1 MKRKIV
7 ADSSVDIQNLSQM
20 EFVSV
25 PLTIHAGDA
34 SFRDDE
40 ALAVGEMVQYLRN
53 YKGKSSTACP
63 SAGDFLAAFGEAE
76 EVFCFTITSKLSGAY
91 QAACIAK
98 EEYESAHPDR
108 RVCVVDSLS
117 TGPEM
122 RLLAEKVESLTAEGK
137 SFEEVEAEVRAYSN
151 RTQLIFM
158 LESLKNLANN
168 GRVSHAVAKITG
180 ILGIRLVGKAQEGEL
195 FPLDK
200 CRGLKKALDAMVE
213 RMKSL
218 GYRGGKV
225 HIAHCFHPEAA
236 HALLEL
242 LRQEFK
248 NLCAEIYP
256 TGGLCSFY
264 AELGGLLVGFET

>member
-1 MKRKIV
+1 MNRKII
-7 ADSSVDIQNLSQM
+7 ADSSADSFSLKQM
-20 EFVSV
+20 AFSTV
-25 PLTIHAGDA
+25 PLTIHTDEL
-34 SFRDDE
+34 SYRDDE
-40 ALAVGEMVQYLRN
+40 TLNVGEMVQYLRS

-63 SAGDFLAAFGEAE
+63 SAGDYLAAFGDAE
-76 EVFCFTITSKLSGAY
+76 EVFCLTITSKLSGSY

-98 EEYESAHPDR
+98 AEYEAQYPGR
-108 RVCVVDSLS
+108 RVCVLDSLS

-122 RLLAEKVESLTAEGK
+122 RLLAEKVEDLTLEGK
-137 SFEEVEAEVRAYSN
+137 SFDETEAELRAYSR

-180 ILGIRLVGKAQEGEL
+180 ILGIRLVGKAEEGEL

-200 CRGLKKALDAMVE
+200 CRGLKKSLDAIVE

-225 HIAHCFHPEAA
+225 RIAHCLHPEAA
-236 HALLEL
+236 TALLEL
-242 LRQEFK
+242 LRKEFR

-264 AELGGLLVGFET
+264 AEQGGLLVGFET

>member
-7 ADSSVDIQNLSQM
+7 ADSSSDIFSLSQM
-20 EFVSV
+20 DFSAV
-25 PLTIHAGDA
+25 PLTIHTDEVSYRDDA
-34 SFRDDE
+34 SLDIS
-40 ALAVGEMVQYLRN
+40 EMVQYLRG
-53 YKGKSSTACP
+53 YKGKSSTSCP
-63 SAGDFLAAFGEAE
+63 SAGDFLAAFGDAE
-76 EVFCFTITSKLSGAY
+76 EVFCLTITSKLSGAY

-98 EEYESAHPDR
+98 EEYEALYPDR
-108 RVCVVDSLS
+108 RVCVLDSLS

-122 RLLAEKVESLTAEGK
+122 RLLAEKLEAMTLEGR
-137 SFEEVEAEVRAYSN
+137 SFEETETELRAYSR
-151 RTQLIFM
+151 RTQLLFM

-180 ILGIRLVGKAQEGEL
+180 ILGIRLVGKAEEGEL

-200 CRGLKKALDAMVE
+200 CRGLKKALDAMVA
-213 RMKSL
+213 RMKAL

-225 HIAHCFHPEAA
+225 RIAHCFHPEAA

-242 LRQEFK
+242 LRKEFQ

-256 TGGLCSFY
+256 AGGLCSFY
-264 AELGGLLVGFET
+264 AEQGGLLVGFET

>member
-7 ADSSVDIQNLSQM
+7 ADSSVDIHSLSQM

-25 PLTIHAGDA
+25 PLTIHTNEA

-40 ALAVGEMVQYLRN
+40 GLNIGEMVQYLRG

-63 SAGDFLAAFGEAE
+63 SAGDFLAAFGDAE
-76 EVFCFTITSKLSGAY
+76 EVFCLTITSKLSGSY

-98 EEYESAHPDR
+98 EEYETSHPGR

-122 RLLAEKVESLTAEGK
+122 RLLAEKIEALTLEGK
-137 SFEEVEAEVRAYSN
+137 NFEETETEIRSYGR
-151 RTQLIFM
+151 RTQLLFM

-168 GRVSHAVAKITG
+168 GRVSHTVAKITG
-180 ILGIRLVGKAQEGEL
+180 ILGIRLVGKAEEGEL

-200 CRGLKKALDAMVE
+200 CRGLKKALDAMVV

-236 HALLEL
+236 QALLER
-242 LRQEFK
+242 LRQEFR
-248 NLCAEIYP
+248 NLCAEIYA

-264 AELGGLLVGFET
+264 AEQGGLLVGFET